1 MRDCKVVI
9 VHFPKVV
16 PQWEY
21 LQVIHNEKTLS
32 RLMGVQTREIQRK
45 KDFVS
50 HFFRRKQSYA
60 SGVLNYFELSALL
73 KN

>member
-1 MRDCKVVI
+1 MRDCKVLI

-21 LQVIHNEKTLS
+21 LQVVHNEKTLS
-32 RLMGVQTREIQRK
+32 RLMRVQTREIQRK
-45 KDFVS
+45 KDCLT
-50 HFFRRKQSYA
+50 FFPRKQSYA
-60 SGVLNYFELSALL
+60 SGVLNYLELSALL